1 MVLLKVN
8 FIMNQTTNKHGSLGV
23 LTLGALGVVFGDIGT
38 SPIYALKESLHTAGT
53 ELFDIYG
60 VVSLIFWSLML
71 VVTLKYLVF
80 VLRADNNGEG
90 GILSLFALLPG
101 KVRNATGGTRYLFV
115 IFLLLGTAL
124 LVADGMLT
132 PAISVLSATEGL
144 ETLNADLASWTVPL
158 TVLILFILFAFQ
170 YKGSNTLGRVFGP
183 VILIWFLTLGVL
195 GFVKVQEHPE
205 VIKALSPI
213 YAIEYVAHH
222 GFHTFIILSSVIL
235 AITGAEALYADLG
248 HFGKRPIRLGW
259 IFIVAPALVLN
270 YLGQAVIAIQDPGT
284 DKSLFF
290 ALAPND
296 AVRIFLVVLATLA
309 TVIASQALITGVA
322 SLSRQAVRLGL
333 LPRLKVVHTSSTVI
347 GQIYVPAVNLI
358 VGLGSIFLVVNF
370 KTSSALA
377 NAYSF
382 AISATMLMTTLAF
395 GYVAA
400 DKFKWNKKVL
410 ALTIPLLVLIDL
422 SFFLATVTKLLK
434 GAWVPLLIGFVIAYV
449 MWTWRKGQSALE
461 SALQKQDMRWEE
473 VERQISS
480 GSVSIIPDTGIYLSS
495 SALKVPQALV
505 AQLNNLH
512 SCPKEIL
519 IVSVVQGEVPFV
531 SAKPIL
537 KEVNP
542 RVNQLYVWVGY
553 MQDVNIQKSIIDH
566 VMSEAEEQECTYYL
580 ADRKF
585 LESSEGSLKGLT
597 EKVFG
602 ILHRNSATASSYF
615 GLPENRVITLG
626 TQIDL

>member
-1 MVLLKVN
+1 MSSGV
-8 FIMNQTTNKHGSLGV
+8 KHGSLGA

-38 SPIYALKESLHTAGT
+38 SPIYALRESLHTAGT
-53 ELFDIYG
+53 EVYDIYG

-90 GILSLFALLPG
+90 GILSLFALLPS
-101 KVRNATGGTRYLFV
+101 KVRNATGGTKYFFV

-158 TVLILFILFAFQ
+158 TVFILLTLFGFQ
-170 YKGSNTLGRVFGP
+170 YKGSNALGRIFGP
-183 VILIWFLTLGVL
+183 VILIWFTTLGYL

-205 VIKALSPI
+205 VIEALSPT
-213 YAIEYVAHH
+213 YAVEYVVHH

-235 AITGAEALYADLG
+235 AVTGAEALYADLG
-248 HFGKRPIRLGW
+248 HFGKRPIRIGW

-270 YLGQAVIAIQDPGT
+270 YLGQAVIAIQEPGE

-296 AVRIFLVVLATLA
+296 AVRIYLVVLATLA
-309 TVIASQALITGVA
+309 TIIASQALITGVA
-322 SLSRQAVRLGL
+322 SLARQGVRLGL

-358 VGLGSIFLVVNF
+358 IGLGSIFLVVNF

-382 AISATMLMTTLAF
+382 AISATMLMTTIAF
-395 GYVAA
+395 AYVAA
-400 DKFKWNKKVL
+400 EKFKWSKVAL
-410 ALTIPLLVLIDL
+410 ALIIPILIMIDL
-422 SFFLATVTKLLK
+422 SFFLATVTKILK
-434 GAWVPLLIGFVIAYV
+434 GAWVPLLIGVAITYV
-449 MWTWRKGQSALE
+449 MWVWRKGQAALE
-461 SALQKQDMRWEE
+461 NALRKQDMSWEE
-473 VERQISS
+473 VEQIIKS
-480 GSVSIIPDTGIYLSS
+480 GEISIIPDTGIYLSA
-495 SALKVPQALV
+495 SALKVPQALI
-505 AQLNNLH
+505 AQINNLH
-512 SCPKEIL
+512 SCPKDIL
-519 IVSVVQGEVPFV
+519 IVSVIQGDVPIV
-531 SAKPIL
+531 TAKPIL

-542 RVNQLYVWVGY
+542 RVKQLYVWVGFK
-553 MQDVNIQKSIIDH
+553 QDVNIQKTIIEH
-566 VMSEAEEQECTYYL
+566 VMTSTEEAECTYYL

-585 LESSEGSLKGLT
+585 LESSEGTLKGTT
-597 EKVFG
+597 EKLFG

-615 GLPENRVITLG
+615 GLPENRVITLS
-626 TQIDL
+626 TQMDL

>member
-1 MVLLKVN
+1 MSNLGK
-8 FIMNQTTNKHGSLGV
+8 QQSLGA
-23 LTLGALGVVFGDIGT
+23 LTLGALGIVFGDIGT
-38 SPIYALKESLHTAGT
+38 SPIYALRESLRTAGT
-53 ELFDIYG
+53 EVYDIYG

-101 KVRNATGGTRYLFV
+101 KVRNATGGTKYFFV
-115 IFLLLGTAL
+115 LFLLLGTAL

-132 PAISVLSATEGL
+132 PAISVLSAIEGL
-144 ETLNADLASWTVPL
+144 ETLNADLVSWTVPV
-158 TVLILFILFAFQ
+158 TVFILVALFALQ
-170 YKGSNTLGRVFGP
+170 YKGSNALGKIFGP
-183 VILIWFLTLGVL
+183 IILIWFTTLGFL
-195 GFVKVQEHPE
+195 GFIKVKEHPE
-205 VIKALSPI
+205 VIEALLPT
-213 YAIEYVAHH
+213 YAIDYVIHH

-235 AITGAEALYADLG
+235 AVTGAEALYADLG
-248 HFGKRPIRLGW
+248 HFGKRPIRIGW

-270 YLGQAVIAIQDPGT
+270 YLGQAVIAIQEPGE

-296 AVRIFLVVLATLA
+296 AVRIYLVFLATLA
-309 TVIASQALITGVA
+309 TIIASQALITGVA

-333 LPRLKVVHTSSTVI
+333 LPRLKIVHTSSTVI

-358 VGLGSIFLVVNF
+358 IGLGSVFLVVNF

-382 AISATMLMTTLAF
+382 AISATMLMTTIAF

-400 DKFKWNKKVL
+400 VKFKWSKK
-410 ALTIPLLVLIDL
+410 ALYFVIPILILIDL
-422 SFFLATVTKLLK
+422 SFFLATVTKIFK
-434 GAWVPLLIGFVIAYV
+434 GAWVPLLIGVVITYV
-449 MWTWRKGQSALE
+449 MWVWRKGQAALE
-461 SALQKQDMRWEE
+461 SASRKQDISWED
-473 VERQISS
+473 VESTIKS
-480 GSVSIIPDTGIYLSS
+480 GSISIIPDTGIYLSA
-495 SALKVPQALV
+495 SALKVPQALI
-505 AQLNNLH
+505 AQINNLH

-519 IVSVVQGEVPFV
+519 IVSVVQGDVPFV
-531 SAKPIL
+531 TAKPTL
-537 KEVNP
+537 KVINE
-542 RVNQLYVWVGY
+542 RVRQLYVWVGFK
-553 MQDVNIQKSIIDH
+553 QDVNIQKTIIEH
-566 VMSEAEEQECTYYL
+566 VMTSAEEAECTYYL

-585 LESSEGSLKGLT
+585 LESSGGSLKGMS
-597 EKVFG
+597 EKLFG

-626 TQIDL
+626 TQMDL

>member
-1 MVLLKVN
+1 MSNLGK
-8 FIMNQTTNKHGSLGV
+8 QQSLGA
-23 LTLGALGVVFGDIGT
+23 LTLGALGIVFGDIGT
-38 SPIYALKESLHTAGT
+38 SPIYALRESLRTAGT
-53 ELFDIYG
+53 EVYDIYG

-101 KVRNATGGTRYLFV
+101 KVRNATGGTKYFFV
-115 IFLLLGTAL
+115 LFLLLGTAL

-132 PAISVLSATEGL
+132 PAISVLSAIEGL
-144 ETLNADLASWTVPL
+144 ETLNADLVSWTVPV
-158 TVLILFILFAFQ
+158 TVFILVALFALQ
-170 YKGSNTLGRVFGP
+170 YKGSNALGKIFGP
-183 VILIWFLTLGVL
+183 IILIWFTTLGFL
-195 GFVKVQEHPE
+195 GFIKVKEHPE
-205 VIKALSPI
+205 VIEALLPT
-213 YAIEYVAHH
+213 YAIDYVIHH

-235 AITGAEALYADLG
+235 AVTGAEALYADLG
-248 HFGKRPIRLGW
+248 HFGKRPIRIGW

-270 YLGQAVIAIQDPGT
+270 YLGQAVIAIQEPGE

-296 AVRIFLVVLATLA
+296 AVRIYLVFLATLA
-309 TVIASQALITGVA
+309 TIIASQALITGVA

-333 LPRLKVVHTSSTVI
+333 LPRLKIVHTSSTVI

-358 VGLGSIFLVVNF
+358 IGLGSVFLVVNF

-382 AISATMLMTTLAF
+382 AISATMLMTTIAF

-400 DKFKWNKKVL
+400 VRFKWSKK
-410 ALTIPLLVLIDL
+410 ALYFVIPILILIDL
-422 SFFLATVTKLLK
+422 SFFLATVTKIFK
-434 GAWVPLLIGFVIAYV
+434 GAWVPLLIGVVITYV
-449 MWTWRKGQSALE
+449 MWVWRKGQAALE
-461 SALQKQDMRWEE
+461 SASRKQDISWED
-473 VERQISS
+473 VESTIKSES
-480 GSVSIIPDTGIYLSS
+480 ISIIPDTGIYLSA
-495 SALKVPQALV
+495 SALKVPQALI
-505 AQLNNLH
+505 AQINNLH

-519 IVSVVQGEVPFV
+519 IVSVVQGDVPFV
-531 SAKPIL
+531 TAKPTL
-537 KEVNP
+537 KVINE
-542 RVNQLYVWVGY
+542 RVRQLYVWVGFK
-553 MQDVNIQKSIIDH
+553 QDVNIQKTLIEH
-566 VMSEAEEQECTYYL
+566 VMTSAEEAECTYYL

-585 LESSEGSLKGLT
+585 LESSGGSLKGMS
-597 EKVFG
+597 EKLFG

-626 TQIDL
+626 TQMDL

>member
-1 MVLLKVN
+1 MSSA
-8 FIMNQTTNKHGSLGV
+8 TKHGSLGA

-38 SPIYALKESLHTAGT
+38 SPIYALRESLNTAGT
-53 ELFDIYG
+53 ELYDIYG

-90 GILSLFALLPG
+90 GILSLFALLPN
-101 KVRNATGGTRYLFV
+101 KVRNATGGTKYFFV

-144 ETLNADLASWTVPL
+144 ETLNADFASWTVPL
-158 TVLILFILFAFQ
+158 TVFILITLFGFQ
-170 YKGSNTLGRVFGP
+170 YKGSNVLGRIFGP
-183 VILIWFLTLGVL
+183 VILIWFTTLGYL
-195 GFVKVQEHPE
+195 GFIKVKEHPE
-205 VIKALSPI
+205 VIEALSPT
-213 YAIEYVAHH
+213 YAVEYVAHH

-235 AITGAEALYADLG
+235 AVTGAEALYADLG
-248 HFGKRPIRLGW
+248 HFGKRPIRIGW

-270 YLGQAVIAIQDPGT
+270 YLGQAVIAIQEPGEE
-284 DKSLFF
+284 KSLFF

-296 AVRIFLVVLATLA
+296 GVRIYLVVLATLA
-309 TVIASQALITGVA
+309 TIIASQALITGVA

-333 LPRLKVVHTSSTVI
+333 LPRLKIVHTSNTIV

-358 VGLGSIFLVVNF
+358 IGIGSVFLVVNF

-382 AISATMLMTTLAF
+382 AISATMLMTTIAF

-400 DKFKWNKKVL
+400 EKFKWSKKTLFLV
-410 ALTIPLLVLIDL
+410 IPILVLIDL
-422 SFFLATVTKLLK
+422 SFFLATVTKLFK
-434 GAWVPLLIGFVIAYV
+434 GAWVPLLIGIAIAYL
-449 MWTWRKGQSALE
+449 MWVWRKGQAALE
-461 SALQKQDMRWEE
+461 IALRDQKMSWNDVEE
-473 VERQISS
+473 TIAS
-480 GSVSIIPDTGIYLSS
+480 GSISIIPDTGIYLSA
-495 SALKVPQALV
+495 SALQVPQALI
-505 AQLNNLH
+505 AQINNLH
-512 SCPKEIL
+512 SCPREIL
-519 IVSVVQGEVPFV
+519 IVSVIQGDVPV
-531 SAKPIL
+531 VTAKPIL
-537 KEVNP
+537 KEVNN
-542 RVNQLYVWVGY
+542 RVKQLYVWVGFK
-553 MQDVNIQKSIIDH
+553 QDVNIQQSIIEH
-566 VMSEAEEQECTYYL
+566 VMSAAEESECTYYL

-585 LESSEGSLKGLT
+585 LESSHGSLKGLT
-597 EKVFG
+597 EKIFG

-626 TQIDL
+626 TQMDI

>member
-1 MVLLKVN
+1 M
-8 FIMNQTTNKHGSLGV
+8 QASTKHGSLGA

-38 SPIYALKESLHTAGT
+38 SPIYALRESLHTAGT
-53 ELFDIYG
+53 ELYDIYG

-90 GILSLFALLPG
+90 GILSLFALLPN
-101 KVRNATGGTRYLFV
+101 KVKSATKGTKYFFIL
-115 IFLLLGTAL
+115 FLLLGTAL

-144 ETLNADLASWTVPL
+144 KTLNEGFASWTVPL
-158 TVLILFILFAFQ
+158 TVLILVLLFGFQ
-170 YKGSNTLGRVFGP
+170 YKGSNLLGKIFGP
-183 VILIWFLTLGVL
+183 IILIWFATLGYL
-195 GFVKVQEHPE
+195 GFIKVQEHPE
-205 VIKALSPI
+205 VIEALSPV
-213 YAIEYVAHH
+213 YAVDYVIHH

-235 AITGAEALYADLG
+235 AVTGAEALYADLG
-248 HFGKRPIRLGW
+248 HFGKRPIRIGW
-259 IFIVAPALVLN
+259 VFIVAPALVLN
-270 YLGQAVIAIQDPGT
+270 YLGQAVIAIQEPGE

-296 AVRIFLVVLATLA
+296 TVRIYLVVLATLA
-309 TVIASQALITGVA
+309 TIIASQALITGVA
-322 SLSRQAVRLGL
+322 SLARQAVRLGL
-333 LPRLKVVHTSSTVI
+333 LPRLKIVHTSSTVI

-358 VGLGSIFLVVNF
+358 IGLGSVFLVVNF

-382 AISATMLMTTLAF
+382 AISATMLMTTIAF

-400 DKFKWNKKVL
+400 SKFKWSKKVL
-410 ALTIPLLVLIDL
+410 FLIIPILIAIDL
-422 SFFLATVTKLLK
+422 SFFLATVTKIFK
-434 GAWVPLLIGFVIAYV
+434 GAWVPLLIGIAITYL
-449 MWTWRKGQSALE
+449 MWAWRRGQAALE
-461 SALQKQDMRWEE
+461 NALRNQDMSWEE
-473 VERQISS
+473 VEERIAS
-480 GSVSIIPDTGIYLSS
+480 GSISIIPDTGIYLSA

-512 SCPKEIL
+512 SCPKKIL
-519 IVSVVQGEVPFV
+519 IVSVIQGDVPIV
-531 SAKPIL
+531 TAKPLL
-537 KEVNP
+537 KEVND
-542 RVNQLYVWVGY
+542 RVQQLYVWVGFK
-553 MQDVNIQKSIIDH
+553 QDVNIQQSIIES
-566 VMSEAEEQECTYYL
+566 VMSAEEEYECTYYL

-585 LESSEGSLKGLT
+585 LESSAGSLKGMT

-626 TQIDL
+626 TQVDL

>member
-1 MVLLKVN
+1 MSSAHKN
-8 FIMNQTTNKHGSLGV
+8 GSIGA

-38 SPIYALKESLHTAGT
+38 SPIYALRESLNTAGR
-53 ELFDIYG
+53 ELYDIYG

-90 GILSLFALLPG
+90 GILSLFALLPS
-101 KVRNATGGTRYLFV
+101 KVRNATRGSKYFFV
-115 IFLLLGTAL
+115 VFLLLGTAL

-144 ETLNADLASWTVPL
+144 KTLNPDLASLTVPL
-158 TVLILFILFAFQ
+158 TVFILLVLFGFQ
-170 YKGSNTLGRVFGP
+170 YKGSNALGKIFGP
-183 VILIWFLTLGVL
+183 VILLWFATLGYL
-195 GFVKVQEHPE
+195 GVVKVIEHPE
-205 VIKALSPI
+205 VFQALLPN
-213 YAIEYVAHH
+213 YAIDYVLHH

-235 AITGAEALYADLG
+235 AVTGAEALYADLG

-270 YLGQAVIAIQDPGT
+270 YLGQAVIAIQEPGE

-296 AVRIFLVVLATLA
+296 ATRIYLVVLATLA
-309 TVIASQALITGVA
+309 TIIASQALITGVA

-333 LPRLKVVHTSSTVI
+333 LPRLKIVHTSSTVI

-358 VGLGSIFLVVNF
+358 IGLGSIFLVVNF

-382 AISATMLMTTLAF
+382 AISATMLMTTIAF

-400 DKFKWNKKVL
+400 EKFKWSKKTL
-410 ALTIPLLVLIDL
+410 FLIIPILVLIDL
-422 SFFLATVTKLLK
+422 SFFLATVTKIFK
-434 GAWVPLLIGFVIAYV
+434 GAWVPLLIGAAIAYL
-449 MWTWRKGQSALE
+449 MWVWRKGQAALE
-461 SALQKQDMRWEE
+461 VALQKQEMSWEE
-473 VERQISS
+473 VEAEINS
-480 GSVSIIPDTGIYLSS
+480 GSVSIIPDTGIYLSA
-495 SALKVPQALV
+495 SAMKVPQALI
-505 AQLNNLH
+505 AQINNLH

-519 IVSVVQGEVPFV
+519 IVSIIQGDVPVVTG
-531 SAKPIL
+531 KPIL
-537 KEVNP
+537 KDVND
-542 RVNQLYVWVGY
+542 RVKQLYVWVGFK
-553 MQDVNIQKSIIDH
+553 QDVNIQQMIIGN
-566 VMSEAEEQECTYYL
+566 VMSSEEEGECTYYL

-585 LESSEGSLKGLT
+585 LESPEGSLKGLT
-597 EKVFG
+597 EKLFG
-602 ILHRNSATASSYF
+602 ILHRNSAPASSYF
-615 GLPENRVITLG
+615 GLPENRVITLS
-626 TQIDL
+626 TQMDL

>member
-1 MVLLKVN
+1 MSSQVKN
-8 FIMNQTTNKHGSLGV
+8 GSLGA

-38 SPIYALKESLHTAGT
+38 SPIYALRESLNTAGT
-53 ELFDIYG
+53 ELYDIYG

-90 GILSLFALLPG
+90 GILSLFALLPN
-101 KVRNATGGTRYLFV
+101 KVRSATGGTKYFFV

-158 TVLILFILFAFQ
+158 TVIILFALFAFQ
-170 YKGSNTLGRVFGP
+170 YKGSNALGKIFGP
-183 VILIWFLTLGVL
+183 IVLTWFLTLGYL
-195 GFVKVQEHPE
+195 GVMKVKEHPE
-205 VIKALSPI
+205 VIQALFPN
-213 YAIEYVAHH
+213 YAFDYVLHH

-235 AITGAEALYADLG
+235 AVTGAEALYADLG
-248 HFGKRPIRLGW
+248 HFGKRPIRIGW
-259 IFIVAPALVLN
+259 LVIVAPALVLN
-270 YLGQAVIAIQDPGT
+270 YLGQAVIAIQEPGV
-284 DKSLFF
+284 KQSLFF

-296 AVRIFLVVLATLA
+296 ASRIFLVVLATLA
-309 TVIASQALITGVA
+309 TIIASQALITGVA

-333 LPRLKVVHTSSTVI
+333 LPRLKIVHTSSTVA
-347 GQIYVPAVNLI
+347 GQIYVPAVNLLI
-358 VGLGSIFLVVNF
+358 GLGSIFLVINF

-382 AISATMLMTTLAF
+382 AISATMLMTTIAF

-400 DKFKWNKKVL
+400 EKFKWSKK
-410 ALTIPLLVLIDL
+410 ALFLIIPILIIIDL
-422 SFFLATVTKLLK
+422 SFFIATVTKIFK
-434 GAWVPLLIGFVIAYV
+434 GAWVPLLIGLVITYV
-449 MWTWRKGQSALE
+449 MWVWRKGQAALE
-461 SALQKQDMRWEE
+461 DALRNQDMTWAD
-473 VERQISS
+473 VERTIAS
-480 GSVSIIPDTGIYLSS
+480 GSISIIPDTGIYLSA
-495 SALKVPQALV
+495 SALKVPQALI
-505 AQLNNLH
+505 AQINNLH

-519 IVSVVQGEVPFV
+519 IVSVLQGEI
-531 SAKPIL
+531 PIVTAMPRL
-537 KEVNP
+537 KEVNN
-542 RVNQLYVWVGY
+542 RVKQLYIWVGFK
-553 MQDVNIQKSIIDH
+553 QDVNVQKSIIDH
-566 VMSEAEEQECTYYL
+566 VMSAEEESECTYYL

-585 LESSEGSLKGLT
+585 LENSKGSLRGLT

-626 TQIDL
+626 TQVDL

>member
-1 MVLLKVN
+1 MSSQVKN
-8 FIMNQTTNKHGSLGV
+8 GSLGA

-38 SPIYALKESLHTAGT
+38 SPIYALRESLNTAGT
-53 ELFDIYG
+53 ELYDIYG

-90 GILSLFALLPG
+90 GILSLFALLPN
-101 KVRNATGGTRYLFV
+101 KVRIATGGTKYFFV

-158 TVLILFILFAFQ
+158 TVIILFALFAFQ
-170 YKGSNTLGRVFGP
+170 YKGSNALGKIFGP
-183 VILIWFLTLGVL
+183 IVLTWFLTLGYL
-195 GFVKVQEHPE
+195 GVMKVKEHPE
-205 VIKALSPI
+205 VIQALFPN
-213 YAIEYVAHH
+213 YAIDYVLHH

-235 AITGAEALYADLG
+235 AVTGAEALYADLG
-248 HFGKRPIRLGW
+248 HFGKRPIRIGW
-259 IFIVAPALVLN
+259 LVIVAPALVLN
-270 YLGQAVIAIQDPGT
+270 YLGQAVIAIQEPGV
-284 DKSLFF
+284 KQSLFF

-296 AVRIFLVVLATLA
+296 ASRIFLVVLATLA
-309 TVIASQALITGVA
+309 TIIASQALITGVA

-333 LPRLKVVHTSSTVI
+333 LPRLKIVHTSSTVA
-347 GQIYVPAVNLI
+347 GQIYVPAVNLLI
-358 VGLGSIFLVVNF
+358 GLGSIFLVINF

-382 AISATMLMTTLAF
+382 AISATMLMTTIAF

-400 DKFKWNKKVL
+400 EKFKWSKK
-410 ALTIPLLVLIDL
+410 ALFLIIPILILIDL
-422 SFFLATVTKLLK
+422 SFFIATVTKIFK
-434 GAWVPLLIGFVIAYV
+434 GAWVPLLIGLVITYV
-449 MWTWRKGQSALE
+449 MWVWRKGQAALE
-461 SALQKQDMRWEE
+461 DALRNQDMTWAD
-473 VERQISS
+473 VERTIAS
-480 GSVSIIPDTGIYLSS
+480 GSISIIPDTGIYLSA
-495 SALKVPQALV
+495 SALKVPQALI
-505 AQLNNLH
+505 AQINNLH

-519 IVSVVQGEVPFV
+519 IVSVLQGDVPV
-531 SAKPIL
+531 VTAMPRL
-537 KEVNP
+537 KEVNN
-542 RVNQLYVWVGY
+542 RVKQLYIWVGFK
-553 MQDVNIQKSIIDH
+553 QDVNVQKSIIEH
-566 VMSEAEEQECTYYL
+566 VMSAEEESECTYYL

-585 LESSEGSLKGLT
+585 LENSKGSLRGLT

-626 TQIDL
+626 TQVDL